1 MILSKAK
8 GFTLLELL
16 SVVAVISILLVLVIP
31 SWQRW
36 LAENRVQAAVQQ
48 LYNAM
53 QLARFTAIVQ
63 GKPVVVCA
71 NSGLQSCAQDWRQ
84 GFIVC
89 QGLSVNTCDAK
100 DDKVLRVFDSIA
112 SVIIEWHGFPTN
124 QAIVFTPQGYT
135 QIQNGRFI
143 VTAGKGV
150 NQVKRVLILS
160 KTGRLR
166 SE

>member
-1 MILSKAK
+1 MTFAKEKA
-8 GFTLLELL
+8 FTLLELL
-16 SVVAVISILLVLVIP
+16 SVLAIVSIVLVLVIP

-36 LAENRVQAAVQQ
+36 LAEQRVQTVVGQ

-63 GKPVVVCA
+63 GTPIVVCA
-71 NSGLQSCAQDWRQ
+71 KGGLQACGQDWQQ

-89 QGLSVNTCDAK
+89 QALPGKDCDGK
-100 DDKVLRVFDSIA
+100 ESKVLRVFDAIA
-112 SVIIEWHGFPTN
+112 YVNIEWHGFPAN
-124 QAIVFTPQGYT
+124 QAIIFTTQGYT
-135 QIQNGRFI
+135 QIQNGRFL
-143 VTAGKGV
+143 VTAGKGSA
-150 NQVKRVLILS
+150 QVQRVLVLS